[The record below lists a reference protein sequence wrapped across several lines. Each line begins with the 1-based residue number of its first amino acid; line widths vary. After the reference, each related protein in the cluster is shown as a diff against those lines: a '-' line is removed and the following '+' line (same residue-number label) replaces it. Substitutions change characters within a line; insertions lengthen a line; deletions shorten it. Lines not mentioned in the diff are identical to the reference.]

1 MAPTIL
7 CKKNMLGP
15 LLKQLGKISNYPR
28 GLPRGCGFKAQLM
41 MKRHRLRKLNL
52 TVRLGGSNEPQTT
65 FEGASKKVGIFFG
78 VVVRVLKYFGVSA
91 GTLIS
96 GKYHFYEAL
105 LRSNPKS
112 M

>member
-1 MAPTIL
+1 
-7 CKKNMLGP
+7 
-15 LLKQLGKISNYPR
+15 
-28 GLPRGCGFKAQLM
+28 M
-41 MKRHRLRKLNL
+41 MNPHRLRQLNL
-52 TVRLGGSNEPQTT
+52 TVRLGGSNEPQAT

-78 VVVRVLKYFGVSA
+78 VVARILKYFVVNA

-105 LRSNPKS
+105 LRSTPKS